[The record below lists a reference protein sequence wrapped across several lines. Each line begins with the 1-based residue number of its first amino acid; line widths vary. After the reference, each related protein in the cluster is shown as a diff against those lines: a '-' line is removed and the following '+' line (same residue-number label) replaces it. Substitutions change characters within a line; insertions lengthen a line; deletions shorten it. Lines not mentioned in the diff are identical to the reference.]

1 MNLVDYALVLW
12 SYRWMIVGL
21 CAVVMLGTSA
31 TSTLLPKMYKSTAT
45 IIAPKEGSSSSLLGG
60 IAVAS
65 GLLQQVPGS
74 SLPSLTP
81 NRDLLVSVLRSRTV
95 ARAVVAR
102 FGLQDRYRARYMEDA
117 VKNLEELAVVSVSKE
132 GVIAIAVEDR
142 DPVVAAEMANFFV
155 EQLDRLV
162 AKFSSGEAG
171 HQRGFLTEQ
180 LARARAGLDTAEED
194 LRRFQERNRAI
205 VLQEQ
210 TRGAIE
216 AAARLKG
223 EIMAAEV
230 QFQVMRNFA
239 TDANPEV
246 VALRRRLEEMNRQL
260 GRMQYGDGT
269 ARSMIESRE
278 PRDFSVPF
286 AKVPEVGL
294 ELVRLT
300 RDVKVQETLVLL
312 LTQQVE
318 QAKIAESKDIPV
330 VQSLDRAIPAER
342 ASRPRVGLNLIVAT
356 TVSLFS
362 GVFLAFLR
370 EYLRNTRHQARA
382 E

>member
-1 MNLVDYALVLW
+1 
-12 SYRWMIVGL
+12 
-21 CAVVMLGTSA
+21 
-31 TSTLLPKMYKSTAT
+31 
-45 IIAPKEGSSSSLLGG
+45 
-60 IAVAS
+60 
-65 GLLQQVPGS
+65 
-74 SLPSLTP
+74 
-81 NRDLLVSVLRSRTV
+81 
-95 ARAVVAR
+95 
-102 FGLQDRYRARYMEDA
+102 
-117 VKNLEELAVVSVSKE
+117 
-132 GVIAIAVEDR
+132 
-142 DPVVAAEMANFFV
+142 
-155 EQLDRLV
+155 
-162 AKFSSGEAG
+162 
-171 HQRGFLTEQ
+171 
-180 LARARAGLDTAEED
+180 
-194 LRRFQERNRAI
+194 
-205 VLQEQ
+205 
-210 TRGAIE
+210 
-216 AAARLKG
+216 
-223 EIMAAEV
+223 
-230 QFQVMRNFA
+230 
-239 TDANPEV
+239 
-246 VALRRRLEEMNRQL
+246 
-260 GRMQYGDGT
+260 
-269 ARSMIESRE
+269 MIESRE

>member
-1 MNLVDYALVLW
+1 
-12 SYRWMIVGL
+12 
-21 CAVVMLGTSA
+21 
-31 TSTLLPKMYKSTAT
+31 
-45 IIAPKEGSSSSLLGG
+45 
-60 IAVAS
+60 
-65 GLLQQVPGS
+65 
-74 SLPSLTP
+74 
-81 NRDLLVSVLRSRTV
+81 V
-95 ARAVVAR
+95 ARSVVAR